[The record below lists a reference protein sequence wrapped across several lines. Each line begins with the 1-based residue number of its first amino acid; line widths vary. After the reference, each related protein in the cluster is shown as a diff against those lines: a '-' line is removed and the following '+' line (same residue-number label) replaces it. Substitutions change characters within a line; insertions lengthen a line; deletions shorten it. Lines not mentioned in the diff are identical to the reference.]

1 MRVMLRGVEEWDER
15 EPIGSGC
22 CVVVWPERLGIWGR
36 DSGYRAR
43 LDEQTASSSCGYN
56 KEELLRWMN

>member
-1 MRVMLRGVEEWDER
+1 MK
-15 EPIGSGC
+15 GSRLAAD
-22 CVVVWPERLGIWGR
+22 VVSLCGRSVLESGDGIQG
-36 DSGYRAR
+36 RAR